1 MNDTETIIKY
11 LKLYNEWRRGDEKM
25 GQPNPAEIG
34 KLIDEACE
42 KLFLLERER
51 NEAIAARKAS
61 ASDWLSQVEQA
72 NSRTSRALQRVALA
86 ERERDEAK
94 DALAA
99 AKDKIKELEGQ
110 VSYARHERN
119 KALNELDECKSTFD
133 VRWQAQ
139 MRAVTRWQEET
150 GKEIFWPG
158 HEDLCLWLIRKLEAA
173 K

>member
-1 MNDTETIIKY
+1 MRAHWEIIGQALREARDEIEGSQREVAEWLDIQPLSKY
-11 LKLYNEWRRGDEKM
+11 CDCEDGKADPHEVLRQLMSALVGRNKWAALCGQLK
-25 GQPNPAEIG
+25 Q
-34 KLIDEACE
+34 
-42 KLFLLERER
+42 
-51 NEAIAARKAS
+51 
-61 ASDWLSQVEQA
+61 
-72 NSRTSRALQRVALA
+72 
-86 ERERDEAK
+86 ERDEAK

-119 KALNELDECKSTFD
+119 KALNEIDEYKATFD